1 MEHAPCG
8 YHSSSDRMVI
18 LRCLGAGNF
27 FLERVVFPFELLS
40 FDCPVDSEVE
50 IWTHSLGGPEMVES
64 FPSRE
69 LAIHEGD
76 SCAAAG

>member
-1 MEHAPCG
+1 
-8 YHSSSDRMVI
+8 MVI

-40 FDCPVDSEVE
+40 FDCPVDSEIE
-50 IWTHSLGGPEMVES
+50 IWTHSMGGPEMVES

-76 SCAAAG
+76 SCTPAS